1 MSPGE
6 PRGYRRSG
14 DGRELSAD
22 MAFVA
27 LGRRPDVADLGL
39 ERAGLT
45 VDGPRAIEVDE
56 FCRSAV
62 PHVYAVGD
70 AAGTPFIA
78 NDLASWF
85 AAHPGLAESVFAAA
99 REAAAE

>member
-1 MSPGE
+1 
-6 PRGYRRSG
+6 
-14 DGRELSAD
+14 
-22 MAFVA
+22 
-27 LGRRPDVADLGL
+27 
-39 ERAGLT
+39 
-45 VDGPRAIEVDE
+45 
-56 FCRSAV
+56 V

-78 NDLASWF
+78 NDLASSF

>member
-1 MSPGE
+1 
-6 PRGYRRSG
+6 
-14 DGRELSAD
+14 

-62 PHVYAVGD
+62 PHVYA
-70 AAGTPFIA
+70 AGTPFIA
-78 NDLASWF
+78 NDLASSF